1 MSTPVVASPISTAPA
16 GGQQAGGT
24 LSSAQLAAETTVG
37 QSINAFAESLY
48 QQLQSQPG
56 GSGNLFLSPA
66 SISTALAMTYAGAA
80 GATATQ
86 MAAALHYTLDPNTL
100 AGDFG
105 SLLADLNSAGQ
116 GNYSLSVADA
126 LWGQQG
132 YPFLAPF
139 LNLMQADYGGG
150 LHQVD
155 FENATAAARQ
165 TINNWVAQET
175 NNKIQNLIPAGA
187 LNSV

>member
-1 MSTPVVASPISTAPA
+1 MLA
-16 GGQQAGGT
+16 

-37 QSINAFAESLY
+37 QSINAFAEALY
-48 QQLQSQPG
+48 SQIQSQPG
-56 GSGNLFLSPA
+56 GSGNLFLSPL
-66 SISTALAMTYAGAA
+66 SISTALAMTYAGAR
-80 GATATQ
+80 GETATQ
-86 MAAALHYTLDPNTL
+86 MAAALHYTLDANTL

-132 YPFLAPF
+132 FPFLAPF

-155 FENATAAARQ
+155 FENATEAARQ

-175 NNKIQNLIPAGA
+175 NNKIQNLIPARRA
-187 LNSV
+187 RPR